1 MEGLIFEEGDARFGR
16 LEVGVSYQMDKAFQY
31 RGPEIPSHFVEP
43 APEPEVPPVAAPIP
57 EKLRLYAIWFEWDKS
72 DITEVAAATL
82 RRNADVLLANPEVR
96 IVIAGHASEEGTV
109 EHNLPL
115 SGRRA
120 KAAFAYLKSLGVPA
134 EQMRTQAMGE
144 SEGRSYPIHRS
155 AYFEIEPKK

>member
-1 MEGLIFEEGDARFGR
+1 
-16 LEVGVSYQMDKAFQY
+16 
-31 RGPEIPSHFVEP
+31 
-43 APEPEVPPVAAPIP
+43 
-57 EKLRLYAIWFEWDKS
+57 
-72 DITEVAAATL
+72 
-82 RRNADVLLANPEVR
+82 VR

-120 KAAFAYLKSLGVPA
+120 KAAFEYLKSLGVPA

-144 SEGRSYPIHRS
+144 SEGRPYPIHRS